1 MKTDASRS
9 KGVILLKAL
18 SPTRRSAASISAAQH
33 GYTLVEL
40 LIGVSLGSLV
50 LSSLGAVLMLS
61 EVKVSASIQRNLDS
75 KDAVNRATD
84 LMRREAT
91 FSSFIAPGSPFLP
104 RGASPLGNCQSATLI
119 RYPQHNKV
127 KDICYKS
134 VDPANLS
141 AVYRS
146 AFRGPCVLVR
156 IGPPYK
162 PNGDLDNSGVSID
175 QVLIDGLAKSSTSCT
190 SPRGLQ
196 VTLGSGLVRN
206 ADVTIRMASG
216 SSYKF
221 SVRSPNNPAYDG
233 NALYPNCVGEVADAA
248 DTSQAGSECGQQLKE
263 EPTNHYKPVMNSSTY
278 SEIPGENIKENLFYF
293 PYPRSDYVL
302 SQTSGSGSCQYSQC
316 HVSRDG
322 AAVQLSN
329 VDGLI
334 FSDQE
339 IRVVDEP

>member
-1 MKTDASRS
+1 MQTDASRC
-9 KGVILLKAL
+9 KDVILLKAL

-50 LSSLGAVLMLS
+50 LSSLGVVLMLS

-91 FSSFIAPGSPFLP
+91 FSSFISAGSLATA
-104 RGASPLGNCQSATLI
+104 ASPLSNCDSATFI
-119 RYPQHNKV
+119 RYYQHNKV
-127 KDICYKS
+127 PYICYKS
-134 VDPANLS
+134 VDPSNLS
-141 AVYRS
+141 ADYRS

-162 PNGDLDNSGVSID
+162 PNGDLDNSGVSIV
-175 QVLIDGLAKSSTSCT
+175 QVLLDGLAKSSTSCT

-196 VTLGSGLVRN
+196 ATLGSLTLVPFLSATPIRRN

-216 SSYKF
+216 SSYGF

-233 NALYPNCVGEVADAA
+233 NALYHTCTE
-248 DTSQAGSECGQQLKE
+248 TSQLGCGQTEQVVSY
-263 EPTNHYKPVMNSSTY
+263 HYKPFMNSMNEEKAGKNS
-278 SEIPGENIKENLFYF
+278 KENLFYF

-302 SQTSGSGSCQYSQC
+302 SQTSGSGFCQYSQC

>member
-1 MKTDASRS
+1 MQTDASRC

-18 SPTRRSAASISAAQH
+18 TPTRRSAASISAAQH

-50 LSSLGAVLMLS
+50 LSSLGVVLMLS

-91 FSSFIAPGSPFLP
+91 FSSFISAGSPFLP
-104 RGASPLGNCQSATLI
+104 RGASSLSNCVSATLI
-119 RYPQHNKV
+119 RYPQHNKIN
-127 KDICYKS
+127 DICYKS

-146 AFRGPCVLVR
+146 VYQGPCVLVR

-162 PNGDLDNSGVSID
+162 PNGDLDNSAAPIV
-175 QVLIDGLAKSSTSCT
+175 QVLLDGLAKSSTSCT
-190 SPRGLQ
+190 SPRGLE
-196 VTLGSGLVRN
+196 VKLGSQNLARQSLTTPIHRN
-206 ADVTIRMASG
+206 ADLMIRMASG
-216 SSYKF
+216 SSYSF

-233 NALYPNCVGEVADAA
+233 NALYDLCTA
-248 DTSQAGSECGQQLKE
+248 TSDLGCGQTDKE
-263 EPTNHYKPVMNSSTY
+263 VTYHYRPFMNSTNEEKVGQY
-278 SEIPGENIKENLFYF
+278 NKENLFYF
-293 PYPRSDYVL
+293 PYQRREYVL
-302 SQTSGSGSCQYSQC
+302 SQTSGAGDCKYSQC
-316 HVSRDG
+316 HVSRGG